1 MSQIGNGNGGPAR
14 SLVIKIL
21 DREYRVRTDAGREHL
36 EAVAA
41 YVDRVLREVRQT
53 TPDTQDASVLAA
65 LNIASELLRSRDLV
79 AVPRER
85 IQALIDLAD
94 SV

>member
-1 MSQIGNGNGGPAR
+1 MNELRGAIGGR
-14 SLVIKIL
+14 STVIKIL
-21 DREYRVRTDAGREHL
+21 DREYKVRTDADQEHL
-36 EAVAA
+36 AQVAA

-65 LNIASELLRSRDLV
+65 LNIASELLRQRDMV

-85 IQALIDLAD
+85 VQALIDLVD
-94 SV
+94 SA

>member
-1 MSQIGNGNGGPAR
+1 
-14 SLVIKIL
+14 
-21 DREYRVRTDAGREHL
+21 
-36 EAVAA
+36 
-41 YVDRVLREVRQT
+41 VLREVRQT

-65 LNIASELLRSRDLV
+65 LNIASELLRRRDLV

>member
-1 MSQIGNGNGGPAR
+1 MNGMSAANGGR
-14 SLVIKIL
+14 SMVIKIL
-21 DREYRVRTDAGREHL
+21 DREYRVRTDADREHL

-41 YVDRVLREVRQT
+41 YVDGVLREVRQS

-65 LNIASELLRSRDLV
+65 LNIASELLRTRDSV

-85 IQALIDLAD
+85 IQALIDLVD
-94 SV
+94 SA